1 MKTCLEEMNAEERA
15 SMGELNTYKLNNSEN
30 DWTTKNKGKNE
41 QESTLWRRYT
51 VLPLPSPSMNW
62 ACAEHWEYK
71 GIWERGWFSDCGEKP
86 EVPQKRKHLS
96 LGIKWVEA
104 LSETKGLTLPLIAWD
119 LDVPSAYGA
128 EWGNSV
134 YVWAPGWGAHS
145 VWYSVTRW
153 RQRDCATWKA
163 LRVTSVSQE
172 KGHGWVGGGRRATTE
187 VPTAWAP
194 CSPGTWLSSTPV
206 LQPGLWDSLPGE
218 GLVSGELALWTEQ
231 TRALKR
237 NSSFYK
243 SPLWGTQ
250 TLNLMFVK
258 HPRTKIQILS

>member
-104 LSETKGLTLPLIAWD
+104 LSETKGLTLSLIPEIWMCLLHMVRNEATACMCELPDEAHIVCGIRWQGEGRGI
-119 LDVPSAYGA
+119 VPPERLS
-128 EWGNSV
+128 EWP
-134 YVWAPGWGAHS
+134 VWA
-145 VWYSVTRW
+145 
-153 RQRDCATWKA
+153 K
-163 LRVTSVSQE
+163 
-172 KGHGWVGGGRRATTE
+172 RRATDG
-187 VPTAWAP
+187 WAGEGGLLLRFP
-194 CSPGTWLSSTPV
+194 
-206 LQPGLWDSLPGE
+206 QPGHPAHLGPGWVQPQYCS
-218 GLVSGELALWTEQ
+218 LVSGILFLERVWSLGSWPCGRSRQESWREIVAF
-231 TRALKR
+231 TRALC
-237 NSSFYK
+237 
-243 SPLWGTQ
+243 GG
-250 TLNLMFVK
+250 
-258 HPRTKIQILS
+258 PRP